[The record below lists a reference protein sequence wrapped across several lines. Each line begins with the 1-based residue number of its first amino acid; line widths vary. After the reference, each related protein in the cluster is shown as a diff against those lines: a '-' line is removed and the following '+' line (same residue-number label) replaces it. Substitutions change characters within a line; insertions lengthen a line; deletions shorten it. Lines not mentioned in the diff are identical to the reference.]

1 MGLVCFDDVAAGML
15 SALVLILEGL
25 GHYAG
30 SLLTVMQWK
39 YEDVQVYLDKVRKAF
54 LSKSNHAYY
63 EV

>member
-1 MGLVCFDDVAAGML
+1 
-15 SALVLILEGL
+15 LILEGL